1 MNLSYTLIVVIF
13 YTCCSCSNSFSTN
26 VQVKSSTES
35 MNYEATRDSILFENE
50 HGSIYFT
57 RDTSA
62 NFYNWYNDDDSKS
75 DLYNTY
81 YTSFLDECAQKNNF
95 KFKKI
100 NSGLTD
106 KLWITVQN
114 FNNDLCLYSPSDW
127 FTMSTLKITDSTIF
141 DMRSADP
148 SCYFIESYQK
158 ISPTTHLFKTK
169 EAYSF
174 TDFEF
179 QIEMLD
185 NEQKITFWKITDL
198 ENNFISEV
206 LKLESSTAKNHPS
219 IVEDCGNQK
228 CSFNQQF
235 SYFSP
240 ITAEFIQRLKK

>member
-1 MNLSYTLIVVIF
+1 MNLLYTFIVVILS
-13 YTCCSCSNSFSTN
+13 TCYSCSNSSTN
-26 VQVKSSTES
+26 AQVKPSTES
-35 MNYEATRDSILFENE
+35 INYEAQRDSILYENKY
-50 HGSIYFT
+50 GSIYFT

-62 NFYNWYNDDDSKS
+62 RFYNWFNDDDSKS
-75 DLYNTY
+75 DLYSTY

-95 KFKKI
+95 KFKKV
-100 NSGLTD
+100 NSGFTN
-106 KLWITVQN
+106 KLWITAHN
-114 FNNDLCLYSPSDW
+114 FNHELCLYSPSDW

-148 SCYFIESYQK
+148 SCYLIESHQK

-179 QIEMLD
+179 QIEILD
-185 NEQKITFWKITDL
+185 KQQKISLWKITDR
-198 ENNFISEV
+198 ENNFTSEV
-206 LKLESSTAKNHPS
+206 LKIESSTAKNYPS

-240 ITAEFIQRLKK
+240 ITVEFIHGLKK